1 MKSRNF
7 FASVVNTTAT
17 LIVDTEFSVAHGL
30 MTSESQPVTP
40 VGYIVCR
47 RSGAGTLYPGTT
59 AWDTTTAYFKC
70 DTASIAFLV
79 LFFA

>member
-7 FASVVNTTAT
+7 FASMVNCSASLLTT
-17 LIVDTEFSVAHGL
+17 TEFTVPHGL
-30 MTSESQPVTP
+30 MTTEALPVTP

-47 RSGAGTLYPGTT
+47 RSGAGTLYPSTT

-70 DTASIAFLV
+70 DTASIAFLI